1 MSFKHALALGGF
13 AAAMLGTTV
22 AALAAPAI
30 ATSTVNVRSGPGT
43 QFSVVD
49 SLRSGQRV
57 DVEGCRA
64 GWCYVNKPGPDG
76 WVSGRYLSEPAVRG
90 RPRVYFD
97 FNFGRPPVA
106 PPPRPGRPGWDGP
119 DRPGPGWGGPGRPG
133 GPGWD
138 GPGRPGNPGWNSP
151 GRPGDGPGRPGGGP
165 GRPGDGPS
173 RPGDDGPG
181 RPGDGPGRPGDGP
194 GRPGDGPGRPG
205 DGLGRPGDGPGRP
218 DIPCRPGSPIFP
230 ACVN

>member
-22 AALAAPAI
+22 ASLAAPAI

-76 WVSGRYLSEPAVRG
+76 WVSGRYLTEPAGRG

-97 FNFGRPPVA
+97 FNFGRPPMP

-138 GPGRPGNPGWNSP
+138 GPGRPGGPGWDGPGRP
-151 GRPGDGPGRPGGGP
+151 GRPGDGPGRPGDGP
-165 GRPGDGPS
+165 DRPG
-173 RPGDDGPG
+173 DGPG

-205 DGLGRPGDGPGRP
+205 DGPGRPGDGPGRP
-218 DIPCRPGSPIFP
+218 DLPCRPGSPIFP